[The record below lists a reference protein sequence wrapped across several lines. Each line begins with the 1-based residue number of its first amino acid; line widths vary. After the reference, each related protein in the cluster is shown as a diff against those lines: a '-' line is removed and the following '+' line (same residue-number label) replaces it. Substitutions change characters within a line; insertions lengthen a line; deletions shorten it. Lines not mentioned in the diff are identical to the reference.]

1 MGELFEILISIG
13 LVGLVFIRSN
23 QKRAKQAQQAAKKAR
38 AFRDAAEVLDTP
50 KAKPA
55 PSGEGWQEL
64 LAEMESLAKAKEAK
78 PDRSEAKPAEIKA
91 KPAKP
96 LVKPAEPAV
105 KPVQKKAAPVLFL
118 ENDEPEGSI
127 STQGESAAEHALH
140 RERILAREEAL
151 RREHEELL
159 EIRSMNLQK
168 LRTAVVMSEVLG
180 KPVSLRRRGN

>member
-13 LVGLVFIRSN
+13 LVGLVFLRSN
-23 QKRAKQAQQAAKKAR
+23 QKRAKQAQQAAKKAQ
-38 AFRDAAEVLDTP
+38 AFRDAAEVLDAP
-50 KAKPA
+50 QAKKAS
-55 PSGEGWQEL
+55 SGGAWKEL
-64 LAEMESLAKAKEAK
+64 LSEMETIVRESA
-78 PDRSEAKPAEIKA
+78 AKPAEASA
-91 KPAKP
+91 KPAEP
-96 LVKPAEPAV
+96 LVKPAKPAV
-105 KPVQKKAAPVLFL
+105 KPVQEKPAPVLLL

-127 STQGESAAEHALH
+127 STQGESAAEHAQH
-140 RERILAREEAL
+140 RRKILAEEEEL